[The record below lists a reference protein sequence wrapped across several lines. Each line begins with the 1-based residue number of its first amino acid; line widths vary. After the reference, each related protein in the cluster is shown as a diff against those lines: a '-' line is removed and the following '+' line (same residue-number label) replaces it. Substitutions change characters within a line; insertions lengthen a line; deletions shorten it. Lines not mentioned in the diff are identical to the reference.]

1 MCASGPEICR
11 YIHLKVRASYVFLFF
26 FHQNLNVRN
35 CVQLILPG
43 ARFYSTDRSCTSFK
57 TIHRSTWQA
66 NAKKPKQTNKNT
78 KMLRSNKGIHP
89 YVPFTWVR
97 GWPWVSPFSSH
108 WSLWVLKC
116 CFSGTEK
123 CKLYN
128 VFHYTFV
135 AQIWQIY
142 SKTAIVLNLFN
153 ANSI

>member
-1 MCASGPEICR
+1 MQVYPFKSAMSETVYSWSHLGP
-11 YIHLKVRASYVFLFF
+11 
-26 FHQNLNVRN
+26 
-35 CVQLILPG
+35 G
-43 ARFYSTDRSCTSFK
+43 STAPIAPK

-89 YVPFTWVR
+89 YVPFTWSR
-97 GWPWVSPFSSH
+97 GWPWVCPFSSH

-142 SKTAIVLNLFN
+142 SKTVIVFKNLFN
-153 ANSI
+153 ANSIQQLSL

>member
-1 MCASGPEICR
+1 MQVYPFKSASELRVP
-11 YIHLKVRASYVFLFF
+11 FF

-57 TIHRSTWQA
+57 YVAGKCQ
-66 NAKKPKQTNKNT
+66 NKNT
-78 KMLRSNKGIHP
+78 KMLRSNKGIRP

-108 WSLWVLKC
+108 WSLWMLKC

-142 SKTAIVLNLFN
+142 SKTDIVLNLFN
-153 ANSI
+153 ANSIQQLSL

>member
-11 YIHLKVRASYVFLFF
+11 YIHLKVRASYVLLYFSSKTKMSETVYSWSYLG
-26 FHQNLNVRN
+26 
-35 CVQLILPG
+35 PG
-43 ARFYSTDRSCTSFK
+43 SIAP
-57 TIHRSTWQA
+57 IAHAQALSTWQA
-66 NAKKPKQTNKNT
+66 NAKKPKQTNKKT
-78 KMLRSNKGIHP
+78 KVLRSNKGIHP

-108 WSLWVLKC
+108 WSLWMLKC

-128 VFHYTFV
+128 VYHYTFV

-142 SKTAIVLNLFN
+142 SKTDIVLNLFN
-153 ANSI
+153 ANSIQQLSL